1 LGVIEQGDGAAH
13 GAPRSYYVGANS
25 FAKYREGLE
34 VRTPS
39 TNGIGKAGRV
49 GWIVTLVTHFNIS
62 FSFFFAISS

>member
-1 LGVIEQGDGAAH
+1 VGVLEQGDGAAD
-13 GAPRSYYVGANS
+13 GAVPRSNYVGANS

-49 GWIVTLVTHFNIS
+49 GWIVTSSHILTFLS
-62 FSFFFAISS
+62 LFFYISS